1 MREKQKSLQSV
12 LLMLHVAG
20 IVGIVHHNKLAADF
34 GQNGKSKEN
43 MKTSKSQANILSN
56 LSFVLVDI
64 IESCFIEANEKLK
77 SENCEFKHEA
87 KREFNLLLSHCRNL
101 KRYVRNCSE
110 ETQEF
115 FGKDSDMLYQALKL
129 IIDRCGTD
137 DVKLFKFFTYI
148 KTIPSQIDM
157 YIDDTVFNGV
167 CKKQI

>member
-1 MREKQKSLQSV
+1 ME
-12 LLMLHVAG
+12 
-20 IVGIVHHNKLAADF
+20 
-34 GQNGKSKEN
+34 
-43 MKTSKSQANILSN
+43 TSKNQANILSN

-77 SENCEFKHEA
+77 SKNCEFKHEA

-115 FGKDSDMLYQALKL
+115 FGKDSDMLYQSLKL

-137 DVKLFKFFTYI
+137 DVKLFKFFNYI
-148 KTIPSQIDM
+148 KTFPSQLDM
-157 YIDDTVFNGV
+157 DIDDTVFNGV
-167 CKKQI
+167 CKNIN

>member
-1 MREKQKSLQSV
+1 M
-12 LLMLHVAG
+12 
-20 IVGIVHHNKLAADF
+20 
-34 GQNGKSKEN
+34 
-43 MKTSKSQANILSN
+43 
-56 LSFVLVDI
+56 DI

-137 DVKLFKFFTYI
+137 DVKLFKFFNYI
-148 KTIPSQIDM
+148 KTFPSQLDM
-157 YIDDTVFNGV
+157 DIDDTVFNGV
-167 CKKQI
+167 CKKIDLKIIGVCYGQIWIDRSELVFFRKPKT

>member
-1 MREKQKSLQSV
+1 
-12 LLMLHVAG
+12 
-20 IVGIVHHNKLAADF
+20 
-34 GQNGKSKEN
+34 
-43 MKTSKSQANILSN
+43 MKTNKSQANILSN

-137 DVKLFKFFTYI
+137 DVKLFKFFNYI
-148 KTIPSQIDM
+148 KTFPSQLDM
-157 YIDDTVFNGV
+157 DIDDTVFNGV
-167 CKKQI
+167 CKK